1 MSERDLPIGAIDHV
15 AIVVQRIDE
24 ALPRY
29 ADLFGLRPDEP
40 IIDLPVQ
47 RARVLFLPTGPP
59 PAARLELVEPTDETS
74 GVARFLAARGE
85 GLHHVCFRSSDIPA
99 DLAALA
105 AAEAELI
112 DREPRPGAHGRV
124 AFIHPRTL
132 SGVLWELA
140 DGAGRPDRS

>member
-1 MSERDLPIGAIDHV
+1 MSIGPVHHIA
-15 AIVVQRIDE
+15 VVVRSIEE

-29 ADLFGLRPDEP
+29 AALFGWRPEAAP
-40 IIDLPVQ
+40 FTFESQ
-47 RARVLFLPTGPP
+47 RVRLCFLATGEP
-59 PAARLELVEPTDETS
+59 PAARIELVQPVDGES

-85 GLHHVCFRSSDIPA
+85 GLHHVCLATDDLPA

-112 DREPRPGAHGRV
+112 DREPRAGSHGEV

-132 SGVLWELA
+132 NGVLWELLSPVEDA
-140 DGAGRPDRS
+140 RER